1 MTDLTIPQQLS
12 CFILKNVGIADLYK
26 GLTDQL
32 LYGMFGSVS
41 AKVCYWDN
49 SKILQM

>member
-1 MTDLTIPQQLS
+1 MTDLTIPRQLS

-49 SKILQM
+49 VKFLQM